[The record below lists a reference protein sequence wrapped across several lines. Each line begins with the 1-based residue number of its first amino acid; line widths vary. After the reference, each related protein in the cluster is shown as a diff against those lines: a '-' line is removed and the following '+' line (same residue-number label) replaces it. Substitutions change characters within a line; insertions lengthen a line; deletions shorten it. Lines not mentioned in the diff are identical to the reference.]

1 MSGIS
6 DTNRM
11 NNTKENQSILESRQN
26 IAKLDKSNMLGS
38 IEELGRQIEQ
48 AWADTRNLNIPI
60 QNEIKNVIIA
70 GMGGSGL
77 GADVIKSLFKQELK
91 VPLDFVHDYDLPNY
105 VNQSTL
111 VILASYSGNTEEIL
125 ACAQDARNR
134 QAQIAAICA
143 GGELAQFAKKYNY
156 PMYQINPD
164 HNPSNQPRMAI
175 GYAVFGTIAMLEKAG
190 IINLSDSQVGA
201 VVATIDRQIKECTVE
216 IEHTENPAKALAY
229 TMIDRRPVIVV
240 SEFLEGAAH
249 VAANQF
255 NENGKVYVDYK
266 VIPELDHHLLE
277 GLKFPISNA
286 STHVFVFVESQL
298 YRLENILRTQLTRKI
313 VDDNQI
319 DTMAVPLKS
328 STKIEQVFEMIVL
341 FSFAGFYLAMLE
353 GIDPSPI
360 PFVDQFKIDLKNRQA
375 ELTPN

>member
-6 DTNRM
+6 DTN
-11 NNTKENQSILESRQN
+11 ENQNILESRQN

-38 IEELGRQIEQ
+38 IEEVGRQIEH
-48 AWADTRNLNIPI
+48 AWTDTRRLNIPI

-77 GADVIKSLFKQELK
+77 GADVIKSLFKQELR
-91 VPLDFVHDYDLPNY
+91 VPFDFVHDYSLPNY
-105 VNQSTL
+105 VDQSTL

-125 ACAQDARNR
+125 TCAEDARGR
-134 QAQIAAICA
+134 RAQIAVICA
-143 GGELAQFAKKYNY
+143 GGELAQFAKKYNC
-156 PMYQINPD
+156 PMYQIDPS

-175 GYAVFGTIAMLEKAG
+175 GYAIFGTIAILEKAG
-190 IINLSDSQVGA
+190 IINLSDSQVEV

-216 IEHTENPAKALAY
+216 VEHTENPAKALAY

-249 VAANQF
+249 VAANQL

-266 VIPELDHHLLE
+266 VIPEIDHHLLE
-277 GLKFPISNA
+277 GLKFPTSNT
-286 STHVFVFVESQL
+286 STHVFIFVESQL

-319 DTMAVPLKS
+319 DTMTVPLRS

-353 GIDPSPI
+353 GIDPSSI
-360 PFVDQFKIDLKNRQA
+360 PFVEQFKIDLKNRRT
-375 ELTPN
+375 ELMSN